1 LSARSEIRSAL
12 IDIAPPALAAV
23 PIGFLFG
30 AIAVSKGL
38 SPFETALMSIIVFAG
53 SAQFA
58 ALEQWVQP
66 VPILTLAFG
75 TLLIN
80 CRHILMGA
88 SLTPKTRLFSP
99 AQRFL
104 GFFMMADENW
114 AMSERRAGQTELT
127 PTYYFAMSVFFYLN
141 WVLWSTAGSFV
152 GQLLGDPARYGA
164 DFAFT
169 ALFIGLIAGFWEGR
183 SSAAAILTSAVVA
196 ALVYLK
202 IGAPWHVPAGAL
214 AGILAAFLT
223 GHPGRSKLDA
233 KEAVD
238 VV

>member
-1 LSARSEIRSAL
+1 LSGRSEIRSAL

-38 SPFETALMSIIVFAG
+38 SPAEVALMSTTVFAG
-53 SAQFA
+53 SAQFS
-58 ALEQWVQP
+58 ALQQWAQP
-66 VPILTLAFG
+66 APILTLAFG

-88 SLTPKTRLFSP
+88 SLTPKTKLFSP

-104 GFFMMADENW
+104 GFFFMADENW
-114 AMSERRAGQTELT
+114 AMSERRAGQTALT
-127 PTYYFAMSVFFYLN
+127 PLYYFSMAVFFYLN
-141 WVLWSTAGSFV
+141 WLVWSVAGSLV

-183 SSAAAILTSAVVA
+183 TTAATILTSATVA
-196 ALVYLK
+196 ALVYVK
-202 IGAPWHVPAGAL
+202 IGAPWHVPSGAL
-214 AGILAAFLT
+214 AGIAAAYLT
-223 GHPGRSKLDA
+223 ARPETCQRDG
-233 KEAVD
+233 EVAVH

>member
-1 LSARSEIRSAL
+1 MSARSEVRTAL

-38 SPFETALMSIIVFAG
+38 SPAEVALMSMTVFAG
-53 SAQFA
+53 SAQFS
-58 ALEQWVQP
+58 ALEQWAQP
-66 VPILTLAFG
+66 APILTLAFG

-88 SLTPKTRLFSP
+88 SLTPKTRQFTP

-104 GFFMMADENW
+104 GFFFMADENW
-114 AMSERRAGQTELT
+114 AMSERRASRTTLT
-127 PTYYFAMSVFFYLN
+127 PLYYFSMAIFFYLN
-141 WVLWSTAGSFV
+141 WLVWSTAGSLV
-152 GQLLGDPARYGA
+152 GQLLGDPVRYGA

-183 SSAAAILTSAVVA
+183 STAATVLTSAAVA
-196 ALVYLK
+196 AIVYAK
-202 IGAPWHVPAGAL
+202 CGAPWHVPAGAL
-214 AGILAAFLT
+214 AGIAAAYLAAKPKACRQDGKGALNV
-223 GHPGRSKLDA
+223 A
-233 KEAVD
+233 
-238 VV
+238 

>member
-1 LSARSEIRSAL
+1 MRSEIRSAL

-38 SPFETALMSIIVFAG
+38 SPAEVAMMSITVFAG
-53 SAQFA
+53 SAQFS
-58 ALEQWVQP
+58 ALEQWTQP
-66 VPILTLAFG
+66 APILALAFG

-80 CRHILMGA
+80 CRHVLMGA
-88 SLTPKTRLFSP
+88 SLAPKTRLFSP
-99 AQRFL
+99 VQRFL
-104 GFFMMADENW
+104 GFFFMADESW
-114 AMSERRAGQTELT
+114 AMSERRAGQTALT
-127 PTYYFAMSVFFYLN
+127 PLYYFSMAIFFYLN
-141 WVLWSTAGSFV
+141 WLTWSVAGSLV
-152 GQLLGDPARYGA
+152 GRLLGDPARYGA

-183 SSAAAILTSAVVA
+183 TTAATILTSGVVA

-202 IGAPWHVPAGAL
+202 VGAPWHVPAGAL
-214 AGILAAFLT
+214 AGIVAAYLV
-223 GHPGRSKLDA
+223 GEPGTSKLDA

>member
-1 LSARSEIRSAL
+1 MSARSEIRSAL
-12 IDIAPPALAAV
+12 IDIAPPALAAI

-38 SPFETALMSIIVFAG
+38 SPAEVALMSITVFAG
-53 SAQFA
+53 SAQFS
-58 ALEQWVQP
+58 ALEQWAQP
-66 VPILTLAFG
+66 APILTLAFG

-88 SLTPKTRLFSP
+88 SLAPKTKLFSP

-104 GFFMMADENW
+104 GFFFMADENW
-114 AMSERRAGQTELT
+114 AMSERRAGQTALT
-127 PTYYFAMSVFFYLN
+127 PLYYFSMAVFFYLN
-141 WVLWSTAGSFV
+141 WLVWSTAGSLV

-169 ALFIGLIAGFWEGR
+169 ALFIGLIAGFWQGR
-183 SSAAAILTSAVVA
+183 TTAATILTSAAVA

-214 AGILAAFLT
+214 AGIAAAYLV
-223 GHPGRSKLDA
+223 GDAEASKLDA

>member
-1 LSARSEIRSAL
+1 MSTRSEIRAAL

-30 AIAVSKGL
+30 AIAVAKGL
-38 SPFETALMSIIVFAG
+38 SPAEAALMSITVFAG

-58 ALEQWVQP
+58 SLEQWVQP

-80 CRHILMGA
+80 CRHVLMGA
-88 SLTPKTRLFSP
+88 SLTPKTRAFSP

-127 PTYYFAMSVFFYLN
+127 PTYYFAMSVFFYCN
-141 WVLWSTAGSFV
+141 WLVWSTAGALV

-183 SSAAAILTSAVVA
+183 STAATIITSAVMA

-214 AGILAAFLT
+214 AGILAAYLT

-233 KEAVD
+233 KEALD